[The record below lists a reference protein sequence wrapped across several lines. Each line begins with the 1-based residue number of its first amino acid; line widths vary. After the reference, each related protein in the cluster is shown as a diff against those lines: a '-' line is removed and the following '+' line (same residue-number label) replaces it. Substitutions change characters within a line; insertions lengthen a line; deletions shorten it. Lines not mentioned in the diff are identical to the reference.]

1 LLIQFSYTMK
11 NIYTISVLFCF
22 VVFTNCSKDFLKKYD
37 KRIIGTWRIS
47 DVRDYGLG
55 GNTDNLPF
63 TEGSFSFYENGVLS
77 YVNSGNITFRG
88 TWDIVKK
95 IREDQTVHSL
105 EITAV
110 NYATMQT
117 LSEYY
122 DDMNFTGTD
131 RFKASI
137 TSGFHTY
144 VTIFKR

>member
-1 LLIQFSYTMK
+1 MK
-11 NIYTISVLFCF
+11 NIYTISILLCLVT
-22 VVFTNCSKDFLKKYD
+22 FTHCSKDFLKKYD
-37 KRIIGTWRIS
+37 KRIIGTWRIA
-47 DVRDYGLG
+47 DVRNYGLG

-63 TEGSFSFYENGVLS
+63 TEGSFTFYENGILS
-77 YVNSGNITFRG
+77 YINSLNVTFQG

-110 NYATMQT
+110 DYTTMQT

-137 TSGFHTY
+137 NSGFHTY

>member
-1 LLIQFSYTMK
+1 MK
-11 NIYTISVLFCF
+11 NIYTISLLCF
-22 VVFTNCSKDFLKKYD
+22 VAFTNCSKDFLKKYD
-37 KRIIGTWRIS
+37 KRIIGTWRIA
-47 DVRDYGLG
+47 DVRNYGLG

-63 TEGSFSFYENGVLS
+63 TEGSFTFYENGILS
-77 YVNSGNITFRG
+77 YVNSANINFQG

-105 EITAV
+105 EVTAV
-110 NYATMQT
+110 NYTTMQT

-131 RFKASI
+131 RFKANI
-137 TSGFHTY
+137 NSGFHTY

>member
-1 LLIQFSYTMK
+1 MK
-11 NIYTISVLFCF
+11 NIYTISLLCF
-22 VVFTNCSKDFLKKYD
+22 VAFTNCSKDFLKKYD

-47 DVRDYGLG
+47 DVRNYGLG

-63 TEGSFSFYENGVLS
+63 TEGSFTFYENGILS
-77 YVNSGNITFRG
+77 YVNSANINFQG

-105 EITAV
+105 EVTAV
-110 NYATMQT
+110 NYTTMQT

-131 RFKASI
+131 RFKANI
-137 TSGFHTY
+137 NSGFHTY

>member
-1 LLIQFSYTMK
+1 MK
-11 NIYTISVLFCF
+11 NIYTISLLCF
-22 VVFTNCSKDFLKKYD
+22 VAFTNCSKDFLKKYD

-47 DVRDYGLG
+47 DVRNYGLG

-63 TEGSFSFYENGVLS
+63 TEGSFTFYENGILS
-77 YVNSGNITFRG
+77 YVNSANVNFQG

-105 EITAV
+105 ELTAV
-110 NYATMQT
+110 NYTTMQT

-131 RFKASI
+131 RFKANI
-137 TSGFHTY
+137 NSGFHTY